1 VIIVLAWGMRN
12 GDDFSVEQTQG
23 EESLFTVRLAGIFG
37 RDRVP
42 GEDDLDVYEVD
53 AVFVEVFLAFG
64 LVPGEHAGKCSYI
77 TQLRQAASSG
87 L

>member
-1 VIIVLAWGMRN
+1 
-12 GDDFSVEQTQG
+12 
-23 EESLFTVRLAGIFG
+23 
-37 RDRVP
+37 
-42 GEDDLDVYEVD
+42 
-53 AVFVEVFLAFG
+53 VFVEVFLAFG